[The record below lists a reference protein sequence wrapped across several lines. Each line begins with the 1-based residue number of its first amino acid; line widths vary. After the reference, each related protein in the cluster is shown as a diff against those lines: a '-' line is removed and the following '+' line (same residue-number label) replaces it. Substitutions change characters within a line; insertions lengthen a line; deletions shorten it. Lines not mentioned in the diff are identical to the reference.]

1 MKSPSVYHSENGCG
15 VRIHSPSVYRYEEG
29 CAVWIHSPS
38 VYRYE
43 EGCAVWIHSPSMYH
57 YEEGCAIWIHSPSVY
72 RSEEG
77 CAVSRNSPSVYRSE
91 EWEGY
96 VGFASG
102 VALHWGRRPEVPPMQ
117 PVLSSKTGEIT
128 SLIGDFQVGHISLL
142 KAESMMEEQ
151 QETRHTEIE
160 SEQENVLQ
168 EVQQPQQVKEENL
181 LQFLDSVDGYL
192 TLMDSLS
199 STLRQGW
206 LELASAKHSM
216 GASRISSVLL
226 DLKIHSADTSV
237 QVSQYDVDSMEAQ
250 PTFVLRKW
258 ACSDNGEHSSGE
270 AKPREDKLQIVSD
283 GLQLRNRSGSQLSE
297 VITHICHDISSMSH
311 SSLHLF
317 CLCEEEKALAT
328 NGTPLTLDDEVQKKR
343 SKSLLVFGALVSP
356 RLRASQLSFETALET
371 LVEIANMRSTLL
383 STFDRVHKEL
393 EVSKG

>member
-1 MKSPSVYHSENGCG
+1 MEMSTKESVADRCF
-15 VRIHSPSVYRYEEG
+15 
-29 CAVWIHSPS
+29 
-38 VYRYE
+38 
-43 EGCAVWIHSPSMYH
+43 
-57 YEEGCAIWIHSPSVY
+57 
-72 RSEEG
+72 
-77 CAVSRNSPSVYRSE
+77 VSHRVTGHKPIRR
-91 EWEGY
+91 
-96 VGFASG
+96 ASSRRRHH
-102 VALHWGRRPEVPPMQ
+102 VTAQPPTLAL
-117 PVLSSKTGEIT
+117 LEIT
-128 SLIGDFQVGHISLL
+128 SLIWDFQVGHISLL

-151 QETRHTEIE
+151 QETRRTEIE

-192 TLMDSLS
+192 TLLDSLS

-206 LELASAKHSM
+206 LELASARHSM

-258 ACSDNGEHSSGE
+258 AYSDNGEHSSGE
-270 AKPREDKLQIVSD
+270 AKPRENKLQIVSD
-283 GLQLRNRSGSQLSE
+283 GLQLRNQSGSQLSE
-297 VITHICHDISSMSH
+297 
-311 SSLHLF
+311 
-317 CLCEEEKALAT
+317 KASAT

-343 SKSLLVFGALVSP
+343 SKSLSVFGALVSP

-393 EVSKG
+393 EVSEGS

>member
-1 MKSPSVYHSENGCG
+1 MSAKEGFTDKLKTLEVVEMDAGGSKSINIAIDCCIMIPRELKASYSGNIVDG
-15 VRIHSPSVYRYEEG
+15 VRDVQVDEDNDNEVNEPPPPSRHRT
-29 CAVWIHSPS
+29 ATHFSS
-38 VYRYE
+38 
-43 EGCAVWIHSPSMYH
+43 
-57 YEEGCAIWIHSPSVY
+57 
-72 RSEEG
+72 
-77 CAVSRNSPSVYRSE
+77 
-91 EWEGY
+91 
-96 VGFASG
+96 SG
-102 VALHWGRRPEVPPMQ
+102 
-117 PVLSSKTGEIT
+117 TEIT
-128 SLIGDFQVGHISLL
+128 RLIGDFQVGHISLL

-206 LELASAKHSM
+206 LELTSARHSM

-258 ACSDNGEHSSGE
+258 AHSDNGEHSSGV

-283 GLQLRNRSGSQLSE
+283 GLQLRNRSGSQ
-297 VITHICHDISSMSH
+297 IY
-311 SSLHLF
+311 
-317 CLCEEEKALAT
+317 EEKALAT
-328 NGTPLTLDDEVQKKR
+328 NGTTLTLDDEVQKKR
-343 SKSLLVFGALVSP
+343 SKSLSVFGALVSP

-383 STFDRVHKEL
+383 STFDRVHEEL